1 MDRIIIEIEKDGK
14 IKGFSDEV
22 PQFITAKLIEKK
34 RVSRIVPQN
43 TILRGIFLLIRTLVP
58 DNSEIAEWTRKWKC
72 SWIVVIGRKKYG
84 PFKNRTKAIQFEKE
98 LIRRSWRQR

>member
-1 MDRIIIEIEKDGK
+1 MDKIIIEIEKDGK

-43 TILRGIFLLIRTLVP
+43 IFLRGIFLLIRSAVP
-58 DNSEIAEWTRKWKC
+58 DNSKIAEWTRKWKC
-72 SWIVVIGRKKYG
+72 KWLVVIEKKQYG

-98 LIRRSWRQR
+98 LIRKNWR